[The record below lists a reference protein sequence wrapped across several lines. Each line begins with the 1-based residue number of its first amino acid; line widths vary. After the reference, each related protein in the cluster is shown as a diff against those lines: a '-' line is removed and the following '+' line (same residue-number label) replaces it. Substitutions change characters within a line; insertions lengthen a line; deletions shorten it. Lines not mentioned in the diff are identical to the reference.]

1 MVWGIFSTVNALV
14 VDESWLLLAR
24 PSGVIWRIFSAVDT
38 LVVDELVR

>member
-14 VDESWLLLAR
+14 VDGSWLLLAR